1 MPRPAPAAAG
11 LAFLLA
17 GCGPNDLILG
27 AFQYGGN
34 LANNALNSLHDATD
48 DDQPIDPEAMRAR
61 SRQTCVEHA
70 LSEADCAQLMAQT
83 EKGIEMVY
91 RIQGLD
97 QAAEAQRR
105 QQLEQAAN
113 PANVVTGIA
122 KGALGHAGARG
133 LAGAAASP

>member
-1 MPRPAPAAAG
+1 MPRPSPATAG
-11 LAFLLA
+11 LVLLLA
-17 GCGPNDLILG
+17 GCGPNDLILST
-27 AFQYGGN
+27 FQYGSN
-34 LANNALNSLHDATD
+34 LADTAMNSLHDATD
-48 DDQPIDPEAMRAR
+48 QDEPIDPEAMRTR
-61 SRQTCVEHA
+61 SRQTCVERK

-83 EKGIEMVY
+83 EKGIELVY

-113 PANVVTGIA
+113 PANIVTGIA

-133 LAGAAASP
+133 WAGAAASP